1 MESFCA
7 RHKSIFKKTKKKLII
22 KKKRKKEGEPS
33 PFSYLLLIIGY

>member
-22 KKKRKKEGEPS
+22 KKKKKKKDNLVHS
-33 PFSYLLLIIGY
+33 HIFY